1 MKRSILVLMV
11 LVSSTISFAHDFS
24 VRLADGQQLY
34 FNITDAEKNLVEL
47 TYPAKINNTKP
58 IYTGKLTIPATVQ
71 WNNKVYKVT
80 AVGKKAFVNDTNL
93 TDVVM
98 PSGLTKIDDFAFEG
112 CTSLRSIIFP
122 GNKVTFGSGTFFRCS
137 SVENVTFGGDWT
149 TFDMKV
155 FRWSKNL
162 NYINLPAK
170 MEKIINLKS
179 LKCLKGITVDV
190 NNRTFSAIDGVLYDK
205 AATTLLCCPRDYGRY
220 LVVPTGVIEVR
231 WGAISDCQN
240 IQTVVLPTT
249 LLYLSYRE
257 FANMQGL
264 KQIVMK
270 NPTPIIT
277 AQKGNARYFLL
288 MIPDNAV
295 NIYVAKNARKA
306 YVKKLAPESG
316 NYSEIEENLPLAMD
330 KKRAVVPFVVRDIDL
345 PSKWNIK
352 GVSDFSSLTF

>member
-1 MKRSILVLMV
+1 MKRIILVLMV
-11 LVSSTISFAHDFS
+11 LASSTITFAHDFS

-47 TYPAKINNTKP
+47 TYPAKINNTRP

-71 WNNKVYKVT
+71 WNNKVYRVT

-122 GNKVTFGSGTFFRCS
+122 GNKVAFGSGTFFRCTAI
-137 SVENVTFGGDWT
+137 ENVTLGGDWT
-149 TFDMKV
+149 TLDMKV
-155 FRWSKNL
+155 FRWSKRL
-162 NYINLPAK
+162 QYINLPAK
-170 MEKIINLKS
+170 MEKITNMKS
-179 LKCLKGITVDV
+179 LKYLKEITVDV
-190 NNRTFSAIDGVLYDK
+190 NNRTFTAIDGVLYDK
-205 AATTLLCCPRDYGRY
+205 GATTLLCCPRNYGSY
-220 LVVPTGVIEVR
+220 LTVPTGVLEVR
-231 WGAISDCQN
+231 WGAIGDCQN
-240 IQTVVLPTT
+240 IKTVVLPTT
-249 LLYLSYRE
+249 LKLLSYRE
-257 FANMQGL
+257 FADMQSL

-277 AQKGNARYFLL
+277 AQKNNERYFLL
-288 MIPDNAV
+288 IIPDNSV
-295 NIYVAKNARKA
+295 NIYVPKSARKA

-330 KKRAVVPFVVRDIDL
+330 KKRAVVPFVVKENDL
-345 PSKWNIK
+345 PSKWNIE
-352 GVSDFSSLTF
+352 GVSDFSSLNF